1 MKADEDR
8 RKLFNQLVSIQSA
21 YNNAARKIDQDDLV
35 AVVLEK
41 APEKYKSI
49 LTAEQRRNGAN
60 LALTDLNSCMHDL
73 YRILQSGKKNRET
86 EDTEVSSDNKKRLAR
101 QRNLKAISCLT
112 MAFSDDALLKYV
124 G

>member
-1 MKADEDR
+1 MKADEDP

-73 YRILQSGKKNRET
+73 YRILRSEKKNKDT
-86 EDTEVSSDNKKRLAR
+86 EDTEVSLTATTMQFHGKCGYCKKTFILRPR
-101 QRNLKAISCLT
+101 SG
-112 MAFSDDALLKYV
+112 V
-124 G
+124 EV